1 MPIGIADY
9 VSALPGWNDPLNP
22 FPACSRLLLSAAD
35 VSLGAGVV
43 HAYDLQVGSLQPY
56 ARNGYGM
63 WAYECVDQIGGSS
76 PVMSYGNA
84 VDGQMKVASTVGS
97 LYIIP
102 TPVTRRDIPAGYVQ
116 GNGAWNNTGLGED
129 PTSLSIMPDINY
141 ITPYEHRRRWA
152 LNG

>member
-102 TPVTRRDIPAGYVQ
+102 TPVTRRDIPAGFIQ
-116 GNGAWNNTGLGED
+116 GNAAWNGVEGDDVT
-129 PTSLSIMPDINY
+129 TLSIIADINY
-141 ITPYEHRRRWA
+141 ITPYEHRRRWC